1 MEQPSSDEKI
11 FKGCYGAGLLKALS
25 LVHSAA
31 LIAPSTP
38 SRRSQ
43 FARSASSAVFA
54 RRAESA
60 GAPAAGGARAA
71 PAGALFRPAGGGE
84 ESPPPG
90 CRRDPPCSTRPPSLV
105 S

>member
-1 MEQPSSDEKI
+1 MEQPSSDEEI

-60 GAPAAGGARAA
+60 GAPAGGGARA
-71 PAGALFRPAGGGE
+71 PPRRSL
-84 ESPPPG
+84 SPPAWG
-90 CRRDPPCSTRPPSLV
+90 AEDPPPPWSPGGTPWPTKRPRV
-105 S
+105 